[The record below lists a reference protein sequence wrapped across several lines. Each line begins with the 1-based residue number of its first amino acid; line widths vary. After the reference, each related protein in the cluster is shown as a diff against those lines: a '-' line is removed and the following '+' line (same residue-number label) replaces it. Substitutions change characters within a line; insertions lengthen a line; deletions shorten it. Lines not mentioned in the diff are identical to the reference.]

1 MIRVFK
7 KITIPTMLFRNSNI
21 ENIPVIRNLCNNIME
36 EFRKKT
42 SDDECNTLRLFV
54 YDYINNMSNIE
65 KDNIM
70 KSFNIIELDYYNRNI
85 LEKIN
90 NKYDGEPLVV
100 ICYDI
105 LYKL

>member
-1 MIRVFK
+1 
-7 KITIPTMLFRNSNI
+7 MLFRNSNI

-36 EFRKKT
+36 DFKNKT
-42 SDDECNTLRLFV
+42 SPNECNTLRIFV
-54 YDYINNMSNIE
+54 CDYINSMSNIE

-85 LEKIN
+85 LDKIN

>member
-1 MIRVFK
+1 
-7 KITIPTMLFRNSNI
+7 
-21 ENIPVIRNLCNNIME
+21 
-36 EFRKKT
+36 
-42 SDDECNTLRLFV
+42 
-54 YDYINNMSNIE
+54 MSNIE

-105 LYKL
+105 LYAV

>member
-1 MIRVFK
+1 
-7 KITIPTMLFRNSNI
+7 MLFRNSNI
-21 ENIPVIRNLCNNIME
+21 ENIPVIRNLCDNIME
-36 EFRKKT
+36 DFKKT
-42 SDDECNTLRLFV
+42 TPCDECNTLRFFV
-54 YDYINNMSNIE
+54 YDYIDRMSNIE

-85 LEKIN
+85 LDKIN

-105 LYKL
+105 LDI

>member
-1 MIRVFK
+1 
-7 KITIPTMLFRNSNI
+7 MLFRNSNI
-21 ENIPVIRNLCNNIME
+21 ENIPVIRKLCDNIME
-36 EFRKKT
+36 DFNKT
-42 SDDECNTLRLFV
+42 TPRDEYNTLRFFV
-54 YDYINNMSNIE
+54 YDYIDRMSNIE

-85 LEKIN
+85 LDKIN

-105 LYKL
+105 LDI

>member
-1 MIRVFK
+1 
-7 KITIPTMLFRNSNI
+7 
-21 ENIPVIRNLCNNIME
+21 ME
-36 EFRKKT
+36 DFNKT
-42 SDDECNTLRLFV
+42 TPRDEYNTLRFFV
-54 YDYINNMSNIE
+54 YDYIDRMSNIE

-85 LEKIN
+85 LDKIN

-105 LYKL
+105 LDI

>member
-21 ENIPVIRNLCNNIME
+21 ENIPVIKNLCNNIME
-36 EFRKKT
+36 DFRKKT

-65 KDNIM
+65 KDNIIET
-70 KSFNIIELDYYNRNI
+70 FNKR
-85 LEKIN
+85 
-90 NKYDGEPLVV
+90 
-100 ICYDI
+100 
-105 LYKL
+105 